1 MSDPPTDAAELLDA
15 LVTRGIAD
23 DARNLTGAERTVR
36 LRLHGIQVAHVRPTT
51 AKGSASPK
59 RLERFWRERV
69 GNTPLR
75 LLTVGD
81 ETDPARTARGVLPV
95 FGPLRGTPLRALPAG
110 VLLRVLR
117 EADQQGTGLGA
128 TRHLASALARYDRS
142 ELPGLLVRGLL
153 TTHTLTERFRQSAE
167 WEDATAVVADLP
179 PGRDWD
185 ETLRALG
192 YSLERLPEEG
202 HLARAGNAPAAVV
215 LSRAPGADLAQLDDE
230 GRPPEGR
237 LVELCKEQGAP
248 YGLLASGTRLR
259 LFEAAS
265 PTATSEWIELDTGAL
280 LAADRPFLAALSPRY
295 LADGGFGKLQS
306 EARDYGAQL
315 WKRLDLRIRD
325 RALPDLARG
334 LDGWAAET
342 GFDTGDEARR
352 QQLRHASLTLLFRL
366 MFLLYAESAG
376 FLPVGNPVYRGVYLT
391 GLVGEARDTRE
402 QLGKRSTAL
411 WSRFRLLVQA
421 MREGNP
427 AWGVPAYNGALFH
440 PSALP
445 GAGLLEDIR
454 LTDPEFAGVLI
465 ALGFDDAAG
474 RGVDYSSLEIGH
486 LGHIYESLL
495 SLNLSV
501 TDQPVRYDAH
511 KDQYRHAHRTGGIPA
526 GSLLWQTNEG
536 GRKAGGVYYTP
547 TTLVRH
553 LVDRTVR
560 PAYREHLA
568 AVEKTAVSDPEGAVE
583 DLLDFAVVDPACGSG
598 HFLVQVVDALADEA
612 ARFLARCPLPPLAR
626 AMENLREGGAGTH
639 VEDMAL
645 LRRLLV
651 KHSVFG
657 VDVSP
662 MGAEIATLSLWLAA
676 FVPGLSLSYLG
687 RNIRTGN
694 SLIGVAD
701 PSTVVKPHTFEAKR
715 FQRRLQLAA
724 EAVARVAAGQ
734 DRTPTEYDRSQAED
748 RTATEATAGLQNVF
762 DLWTAEPF
770 DQPGNRDR
778 VTGEGFRIVTGGDD
792 LPESLLG
799 RVERASESAR
809 EHAFLHWAL
818 AFPRVFS
825 RARPGFDAVV
835 GNPPWEEI
843 KIERLFFY
851 IPYRPGI
858 GALSE
863 RDRRLA
869 LAALAKDRPELG
881 DRFERAK
888 ARADAQRR
896 ALRMGEFEST
906 SGDADLYKYFCQR
919 YRSLVKDGGLL
930 GVVLPRSAFNTDG
943 STGFREWLHKRT
955 TVRRVDF
962 LLNKGRWAFQMEPRY
977 SIGLLVAQ
985 KTPPPQNHCVE
996 IAGVADST
1004 NAWHQQARAPGVT
1017 FPQSAL
1023 GTGRMMPLLRSE
1035 REASVLAKV
1044 RCGSSLPLG
1053 PGGRWKCLAVREL
1066 DETNDRGF
1074 WKSGTGTHHLWKGES
1089 FDQYEPHGAQVR
1101 RCSLSP
1107 ALTKKIQKRSPGS
1120 RQLLRSLPVVR
1131 RREAVVQELKRAR
1144 VSFRGIT
1151 RSTDSRTVRSC
1162 LVPPGTLLVNSAPY
1176 LAFINGDENVQA
1188 AALGILN
1195 SFPFDWQA
1203 RRYVE
1208 INLNFFI
1215 LEGLT
1220 VPDLDDDDFIAIA
1233 DAASRLSAVDD
1244 RFADFAAA
1252 TGVPCGPLSVAE
1264 RERLRIEIDARVA
1277 RAWDLTSD
1285 DLKVMFED
1293 FTSRAVPA
1301 PYRTALLHR
1310 LEELR

>member
-1 MSDPPTDAAELLDA
+1 MSDPPTDAAALLDA

-23 DARNLTGAERTVR
+23 DARNLPGAERTVR
-36 LRLHGIQVAHVRPTT
+36 LRIHGIQVAHVRPKT

-59 RLERFWRERV
+59 RLEQFWKERV
-69 GNTPLR
+69 GNTALR
-75 LLTVGD
+75 LVAVGD
-81 ETDPARTARGVLPV
+81 DPDPASTARGALLV

-110 VLLRVLR
+110 ILLRVLR
-117 EADQQGTGLGA
+117 DADQQATGLGA
-128 TRHLASALARYDRS
+128 TRHLTSALARYDRS
-142 ELPGLLVRGLL
+142 ELPGLQVRGLL
-153 TTHTLTERFRQSAE
+153 TTHTLTERFRRSSE
-167 WEDATAVVADLP
+167 WEDAVAAVAALS
-179 PGRDWD
+179 PGRHWD

-192 YSLERLPEEG
+192 YSLERLPDEG
-202 HLARAGNAPAAVV
+202 HLARAGNAPTAVV
-215 LSRAPGADLAQLDDE
+215 LPRAPGTDLAQLDDE

-237 LVELCKEQGAP
+237 LVELCKEHGAP

-265 PTATSEWIELDTGAL
+265 PAATSEWIELDTGAL
-280 LAADRPFLAALSPRY
+280 LAEDRPFLAALSPRY
-295 LADGGFGKLQS
+295 LAEGGFGKLQS

-325 RALPDLARG
+325 QALPDLARG

-342 GFDTGDEARR
+342 GVDTSDEARR
-352 QQLRHASLTLLFRL
+352 HELRHASLTLLFRL

-391 GLVGEARDTRE
+391 GLVGEARDT
-402 QLGKRSTAL
+402 QDDLGKRSTAL
-411 WSRFRLLVQA
+411 WSRFRLLVEA

-445 GAGLLEDIR
+445 GAALLEDIR

-501 TDQPVRYDAH
+501 TDRPVRYDAH
-511 KDQYRHAHRTGGIPA
+511 KDQYRHAHRTGDIPA

-560 PAYREHLA
+560 PAYQEHLA
-568 AVEKTAVSDPEGAVE
+568 AVEKTAVSDPERAAE
-583 DLLDFAVVDPACGSG
+583 ELLDFAVVDPACGSG

-612 ARFLARCPLPPLAR
+612 ARFLARCPLPPLAK
-626 AMENLREGGAGTH
+626 AMENLREGGAAGH

-770 DQPGNRDR
+770 GQSGNRHR

-792 LPESLLG
+792 LPESLLV
-799 RVERASESAR
+799 RVARASESSR
-809 EHAFLHWAL
+809 EHSFLHWAL
-818 AFPRVFS
+818 AFPRVFA
-825 RARPGFDAVV
+825 RQRPGFDAVV
-835 GNPPWEEI
+835 GNPPWEEVTV
-843 KIERLFFY
+843 EELGFYTLFL
-851 IPYRPGI
+851 PGVNSLP
-858 GALSE
+858 GAE
-863 RDRRLA
+863 RDMAVADLCG
-869 LAALAKDRPELG
+869 KRPELLS
-881 DRFERAK
+881 
-888 ARADAQRR
+888 
-896 ALRMGEFEST
+896 ALSP
-906 SGDADLYKYFCQR
+906 S
-919 YRSLVKDGGLL
+919 
-930 GVVLPRSAFNTDG
+930 RSA
-943 STGFREWLHKRT
+943 
-955 TVRRVDF
+955 
-962 LLNKGRWAFQMEPRY
+962 
-977 SIGLLVAQ
+977 
-985 KTPPPQNHCVE
+985 
-996 IAGVADST
+996 
-1004 NAWHQQARAPGVT
+1004 
-1017 FPQSAL
+1017 
-1023 GTGRMMPLLRSE
+1023 
-1035 REASVLAKV
+1035 
-1044 RCGSSLPLG
+1044 
-1053 PGGRWKCLAVREL
+1053 
-1066 DETNDRGF
+1066 
-1074 WKSGTGTHHLWKGES
+1074 
-1089 FDQYEPHGAQVR
+1089 
-1101 RCSLSP
+1101 
-1107 ALTKKIQKRSPGS
+1107 
-1120 RQLLRSLPVVR
+1120 
-1131 RREAVVQELKRAR
+1131 
-1144 VSFRGIT
+1144 
-1151 RSTDSRTVRSC
+1151 
-1162 LVPPGTLLVNSAPY
+1162 
-1176 LAFINGDENVQA
+1176 
-1188 AALGILN
+1188 
-1195 SFPFDWQA
+1195 
-1203 RRYVE
+1203 
-1208 INLNFFI
+1208 
-1215 LEGLT
+1215 
-1220 VPDLDDDDFIAIA
+1220 
-1233 DAASRLSAVDD
+1233 
-1244 RFADFAAA
+1244 
-1252 TGVPCGPLSVAE
+1252 
-1264 RERLRIEIDARVA
+1264 
-1277 RAWDLTSD
+1277 
-1285 DLKVMFED
+1285 
-1293 FTSRAVPA
+1293 
-1301 PYRTALLHR
+1301 
-1310 LEELR
+1310 